1 MSQGRKKKS
10 ATKRRRNLR
19 KKSAAKT
26 RSFGWKKVIGLLLV
40 AGVALTLLH
49 GWNLNRLIEQRFEGQ
64 TWAQPSRVYARPL
77 EIFNGLEI
85 QPQQLM
91 DELKMADYR
100 PVEQVSNPGLFS
112 YQGNELQVYLREFHY
127 ADHYQSAAL
136 IRIRF
141 AVNEI
146 IGIDDLTHDKSL
158 DFFQLTPVQIGSFLP
173 GNGED
178 RLVIDQAQ
186 IPEQLVEI
194 LLAVE
199 DKRFYQHIG
208 VSPLAIMRAL
218 LANIQ
223 AGKTVQGG
231 STLTQQL
238 AKNMFL
244 TPQRTLWRK
253 LNEAALSLL
262 LEVRLDKPSILTAY
276 LNEVFLLQH
285 NNSAVHGF
293 ALASKLLFKQ
303 PLQQLS
309 THKLAL
315 LVGMVKG
322 PSIYNPLQ
330 HPQRARQRRNQVL
343 KIMFDDGQLSQG
355 QFQEL
360 SDRPLGV
367 VKRLPPVNP
376 FPAYLDLVKKQ
387 LKHGYAASDL
397 SDKGLRIFT
406 AFDPLIQRQLEQGL
420 QLGLARFDNS
430 NIQSA
435 VVIADYLSGDLLAMT
450 GDRDTDYPG
459 FNRAILAQRPIGSLI
474 KPLLLYGLLQN
485 DKTLASLVQDEPIQI
500 RQSNQQVWSPQ
511 NYDKELHGE
520 MTLFEAFIKSYN
532 LPFVRLGVE
541 GDNLRQLTN
550 NLQKIKLLKEQVI
563 YPSMLLGATLMTPYE
578 VAQMYQVIANS
589 GYFSPLTTI
598 RQVLDKDNQVL
609 SRIPLLS
616 DEVYDRG
623 TMIQVQRSLLG
634 TAEEGTAVY
643 LKQRFSDMNLA
654 GKTGTTNDLRDS
666 WFAGFGNRLLTVVWL
681 GEDGNQPIQL
691 SGSAGALRVWADIM
705 NKTGFESVKLG
716 VDPNLEWHYVHRY
729 EGGKLNENC
738 EHAVL
743 LPFTQGSEPDYRSS
757 CNKTK
762 LEKGVNWLRNLF

>member
-10 ATKRRRNLR
+10 ASKRRRNLR
-19 KKSAAKT
+19 KKAAATT
-26 RSFGWKKVIGLLLV
+26 RFANWKKVIGLILLL
-40 AGVALTLLH
+40 GLGLTLLH

-77 EIFNGLEI
+77 EIFNGLKIE
-85 QPQQLM
+85 PQQLM

-100 PVEQVSNPGLFS
+100 PVEQVANPGLFS
-112 YQGNELQVYLREFHY
+112 YRANELQVFLREFHF
-127 ADHYQSAAL
+127 ADHYQTAAL

-141 AVNEI
+141 DVDRI
-146 IGIDDLTHDKSL
+146 IGIDDLSHDKSL

-178 RLVIDQAQ
+178 RLVIDAAQ
-186 IPEQLVEI
+186 IPDQLVEM

-199 DKRFYQHIG
+199 DKRFYQHFG
-208 VSPLAIMRAL
+208 VSPSAILRAL

-253 LNEAALSLL
+253 FNEALLSLM
-262 LEVRLDKPSILTAY
+262 LEARLDKRAILTAY

-285 NNSAVHGF
+285 NNNAVHGF

-303 PLQQLS
+303 PLQQLPE
-309 THKLAL
+309 HKLAL

-322 PSIYNPLQ
+322 PSIYNPLV
-330 HPQRARQRRNQVL
+330 HPERALQRRNQVL
-343 KIMFDDGQLSQG
+343 QIMLDDGQLDQQ
-355 QFQEL
+355 QFDDL
-360 SDRPLGV
+360 SARPLGV
-367 VKRLPPVNP
+367 VRRLPPVNP

-387 LKHGYAASDL
+387 LKHGYAAQDL
-397 SDKGLRIFT
+397 SEKGLRIFT

-420 QLGLARFDNS
+420 QLGLARFNNID
-430 NIQSA
+430 IQSA

-450 GDRDTDYPG
+450 GDRDTDFPG

-485 DKTLASLVQDEPIQI
+485 DNTLASLVQDEPIQI

-520 MTLFEAFIKSYN
+520 MTLFQAFIKSYN
-532 LPFVRLGVE
+532 LPFVRLGVAD
-541 GDNLRQLTN
+541 DNLRRLTE
-550 NLQKIKLLKEQVI
+550 NLQKINLLKEQVI

-609 SRIPLLS
+609 SRIPLHS
-616 DEVYDRG
+616 DELFQRG
-623 TMIQVQRSLLG
+623 PMIQVQRSLVG

-643 LKQRFSDMNLA
+643 LKQRFPDHNLA

-681 GEDGNQPIQL
+681 GEDENRPIQL

-705 NKTGFESVKLG
+705 DKTAFESVKLG
-716 VDPNLEWHYVHRY
+716 IDPNLEWHYVHRFK
-729 EGGKLNENC
+729 GGKLNENC

-743 LPFTQGSEPDYRSS
+743 LPFAQGSAPDYRSN
-757 CNKTK
+757 CRKIY
-762 LEKGVNWLRNLF
+762 LENGVNWLRNLF